1 MYKAYIVFAW
11 AVAYQ
16 KIGVDNLRSVVAVPG
31 GEDCAPSVNSSMGLL
46 EDTKLQLINLETTS
60 LTFPKMYL
68 FCASYFLINAIRQ
81 VSSPGCLLLL
91 SVFRLHFQ
99 PIRYCL
105 RPCRILARS
114 SQIIPY
120 FSESLAA
127 TFV

>member
-1 MYKAYIVFAW
+1 MYNGW

-16 KIGVDNLRSVVAVPG
+16 KIGVDNLCSVLAVPG
-31 GEDCAPSVNSSMGLL
+31 GEDCASSVNSSVGLVK
-46 EDTKLQLINLETTS
+46 DTKLQYINLETTG
-60 LTFPKMYL
+60 LNFPTMYL